1 MWVVVGFVGRVV
13 RFGVAVDWRRMGSRC
28 WMGFVAGEEVG
39 KGRDE
44 EWRLLRLGEVVEVG
58 KESKELKKF
67 DRIEEMGNLLLLL
80 VPLLE

>member
-1 MWVVVGFVGRVV
+1 
-13 RFGVAVDWRRMGSRC
+13 
-28 WMGFVAGEEVG
+28 MGFVAGEEVG